1 MKSKELPYAASA
13 NVDDITDFDTPS
25 RRAEADPDN
34 VHYPSWIV
42 DGAQLSAGQQKTAS
56 LLLGLPHNCQLKF
69 EHLVVPFTVTQPAE
83 ALQALVNLTETVSLG
98 VLRPQIQAYQNGSLK
113 VHLHC
118 AQLPNW
124 IDPFSSRWIGRH
136 FEVTSVLAVPVC
148 GNVGAGKHTDLVC
161 HLVDAPD
168 AQEAGCL
175 QEYMAQDLAGRFP
188 LLNRATP
195 SSKATPKSY
204 CYLLVTPWEHH
215 WPSVVF
221 ALAVL
226 VVLVV
231 LVLAIIAI
239 YRCCCCCCIKE
250 KCGPAAGTSD
260 RCKIIQQC
268 RRENGGGELNG
279 GHGGHHA
286 DYHQLYTAAPRVWIK
301 AKKFEEANSPK
312 LIRSIS
318 LVELG
323 SY

>member
-1 MKSKELPYAASA
+1 M
-13 NVDDITDFDTPS
+13 
-25 RRAEADPDN
+25 
-34 VHYPSWIV
+34 
-42 DGAQLSAGQQKTAS
+42 
-56 LLLGLPHNCQLKF
+56 
-69 EHLVVPFTVTQPAE
+69 VPFTVTQPAE

-98 VLRPQIQAYQNGSLK
+98 VLRPQIEAYQNGSLK
-113 VHLHC
+113 IHLHC

-161 HLVDAPD
+161 HLVDALD

-195 SSKATPKSY
+195 TSKTTPKSY
-204 CYLLVTPWEHH
+204 CYLLVTPLQHH
-215 WPSVVF
+215 WPTVVF
-221 ALAVL
+221 AL

-231 LVLAIIAI
+231 LVFAIIAI
-239 YRCCCCCCIKE
+239 YRCCCCCIKE
-250 KCGPAAGTSD
+250 KCGAAAGTSD
-260 RCKIIQQC
+260 RYEIIQS
-268 RRENGGGELNG
+268 RRENGGALNG
-279 GHGGHHA
+279 GHGGHQA

-301 AKKFEEANSPK
+301 AKKFEKANSPK